1 MVSFKNNLE
10 LFPDEKY
17 HFLFNVGL
25 HFILKQK
32 SYSMIP
38 KKSLSS
44 RIDPFFM
51 FRILF
56 FEGCSSGKTGGS
68 NH

>member
-17 HFLFNVGL
+17 HFPFNVV
-25 HFILKQK
+25 
-32 SYSMIP
+32 MIP
-38 KKSLSS
+38 KRSLSS